1 MTNNDNNEEEVLI
14 LIDED
19 GNEVILDESAES
31 FITEPAAE
39 VNSEVG
45 DEDIILYKGAET
57 AESADEAVEEVPD
70 EIDLAL
76 TQVIGEVSLDE
87 EYVLDEAEAAA
98 AYESDLDV
106 EELRDTNNVDY
117 DDDEE
122 YEEDG
127 ILAGTTG
134 KLLMLLGAL
143 VIVIAIAVIGI
154 SVFAKKTPKEEKVD
168 FSQLGTSLVG
178 IGVIGAPNIDAIAN
192 AEGLRLEALYEA
204 QKTYDYDEADQ
215 ENGISSVSITLTSI
229 LKDLKIKMVNSKGK
243 LIGNVPFEVEV
254 TGPDGKTE
262 TVTDSDKDGVIYL
275 SDIPGGTY
283 KVKIVPLNGYDSM
296 YDFSTCKGQSLAVK
310 TQLDYQ
316 KVDVK
321 NEIKNS
327 SQVDK
332 SEDAAEKEI
341 EVESKLKDTVGYVMS
356 SKTASSNGYE
366 AISKSKI
373 TDPFETLKKKLVAV
387 NGARFKRLSAINNP
401 PVATEEGDGETP
413 GETPAEHNHS
423 YGGYTSNGEGNHT
436 GHCSCG
442 ETTVEACDTNGTD
455 GACSKC
461 GYKSAPAATHT
472 HNYVWKNG
480 EDKHWKECT
489 ADGECDAKKIDE
501 ATCTYEYTKQGTL
514 DDKRHTCECT
524 VCHFVKAENE
534 ACTEGANGK
543 CVKCQAEVFPS
554 ATISFDK
561 NKVELSVTDANKKS
575 ATVTVKTD
583 KIIPTPTPPGFT
595 YLWSVTGT
603 DSTIVKLED
612 ERKETVKITAEKAGK
627 VTLCCKVTYTDAAGN
642 TQNIT
647 QPTVEVEVSGYELT
661 LNKTGKQVLFALQNQ
676 SNRDAE
682 KDLKLEVKATL
693 AKAKGSNINLTWKVA
708 NEAVAK
714 FFEAPT
720 TADEGENRVSTCVL
734 WGLSAGTTELSCMT
748 PDGTVVQKLT
758 VVVSANPKADKAT
771 KLIDNEGKQV
781 FVYDAASK
789 KYVEATYA
797 DYYTGVDLF
806 TPVEVSYIYNGW
818 WTIDGKTYY
827 FDSNGK
833 KVTGDQVILG
843 AKYSFDGNGVLKSGT
858 GQFGIDVSTWNGSI
872 DWSKVAKSG
881 VSYAIIRC
889 GFRGTTVGG
898 LVEDNKF
905 ESNVKNA
912 TEAGIKVGVYF
923 FTQAITEAEAVE
935 EASMCLALCDGKKL
949 TYPIFIDV
957 ESATGGRANGLSKDA
972 RTAIVKAFCKTI
984 TNGGRK
990 AGIYANKNWF
1000 TNQLNVSQ
1008 LTEYTIWL
1016 AQYTSAPSYTASR
1029 YDLWQYS
1036 NQGSISGISG
1046 NVDLDLN
1053 YLGY

>member
-19 GNEVILDESAES
+19 GNEVILDEPAED
-31 FITEPAAE
+31 FIGNAAGE
-39 VNSEVG
+39 VNSETG
-45 DEDIILYKGAET
+45 YENIEMPEDMAI
-57 AESADEAVEEVPD
+57 SEAVPEASGDVQD

-76 TQVIGEVSLDE
+76 TQVIGEVSLDD
-87 EYVLDEAEAAA
+87 EYMLDESEAAA
-98 AYESDLDV
+98 AYESDMEP
-106 EELRDTNNVDY
+106 EELRQQKTLNF
-117 DDDEE
+117 DDDEEE

-134 KLLMLLGAL
+134 KLLMMLGAL
-143 VIVIAIAVIGI
+143 IIVIAIAVIGI

-168 FSQLGTSLVG
+168 FSTLGTNLVG

-262 TVTDSDKDGVIYL
+262 KVSDTDKDGVIYM

-296 YDFSTCKGQSLAVK
+296 YDFSTCKAQSLSVK

-387 NGARFKRLSAINNP
+387 NGARFKRLSALNNP
-401 PVATEEGDGETP
+401 PVATEEGETP
-413 GETPAEHNHS
+413 GETPAEHMHA
-423 YGGYTSNGEGNHT
+423 YGGWTSNSDGSHT

-442 ETTVEACDTNGTD
+442 ETTVEACDTAGTD

-461 GYKSAPAATHT
+461 GYKSAPAPTHT

-480 EDKHWKECT
+480 EGKHWKECT
-489 ADGECDAKKIDE
+489 AEGECDAKKIEE
-501 ATCTYEYTKQGTL
+501 ATCTFEFTKKGTVA
-514 DDKRHTCECT
+514 DKTHTSKCS
-524 VCHFVKAENE
+524 VCGFVKVENE
-534 ACTEGANGK
+534 ACKEGANGK
-543 CVKCQAEVFPS
+543 CADCQGQIVTS
-554 ATISFDK
+554 ATISFEPQ
-561 NKVELSVTDANKKS
+561 KVTLSLTDANQKS
-575 ATVTVKTD
+575 TTVSVNTD
-583 KIIPTPTPPGFT
+583 NIVPAPSELT

-603 DSTIVKLED
+603 DTTIVKLED
-612 ERKETVKITAEKAGK
+612 TDKKTVKITAEKVGK
-627 VTLCCKVTYTDAAGN
+627 VTLCCKVSFKDAAGN
-642 TQNIT
+642 MQNIT
-647 QPTVEVEVSGYELT
+647 QPTVEVEVGGYELT

-682 KDLKLEVKATL
+682 KDLKLEIKATL

-714 FFEAPT
+714 FFETPT
-720 TADEGENRVSTCVL
+720 TADEGENRVSTCTL

-758 VVVSANPKADKAT
+758 VVVSANPKVDKAT
-771 KLIDNEGKQV
+771 KLIDNDGKQV

-889 GFRGTTVGG
+889 GFRGTTIGG

-905 ESNVKNA
+905 ASNVKNA
-912 TEAGIKVGVYF
+912 TEAGIKIGVYF

-1046 NVDLDLN
+1046 NVDLNLN